1 MNFIFNFVEVDF
13 EGFGCSDIHR
23 KGEKQ
28 NNAYEG
34 SLLWVGKGV
43 KEFKDAAEDSNLKQD
58 LKDIASEVGDLKDS
72 VDKVNPK
79 KAMDD
84 LKQPF
89 KAGKKK

>member
-1 MNFIFNFVEVDF
+1 MIQHC
-13 EGFGCSDIHR
+13 GMFG
-23 KGEKQ
+23 G
-28 NNAYEG
+28 YEIVLIIVAI
-34 SLLWVGKGV
+34 LLLFGGKKIPELARGLGKGV

-79 KAMDD
+79 KALDD

-89 KAGKKK
+89 KGGKKK

>member
-1 MNFIFNFVEVDF
+1 MIQHC
-13 EGFGCSDIHR
+13 GMFG
-23 KGEKQ
+23 G
-28 NNAYEG
+28 YEIVLIIVAI
-34 SLLWVGKGV
+34 LLLFGGKKIPELARGLGKGV

-58 LKDIASEVGDLKDS
+58 LKDIASEVGDLKES

-79 KAMDD
+79 KALDD

>member
-1 MNFIFNFVEVDF
+1 MIQQC
-13 EGFGCSDIHR
+13 GMFG
-23 KGEKQ
+23 G
-28 NNAYEG
+28 YEIVLIIVAV
-34 SLLWVGKGV
+34 LLLFGGKKIPELARGLGKGV

-79 KAMDD
+79 KAMDN

>member
-1 MNFIFNFVEVDF
+1 MIQHC
-13 EGFGCSDIHR
+13 GMFG
-23 KGEKQ
+23 G
-28 NNAYEG
+28 YEIVLIVVAV
-34 SLLWVGKGV
+34 LLLFGGKKIPELARGLGKGV

-79 KAMDD
+79 KALDD
-84 LKQPF
+84 LKKPF

>member
-1 MNFIFNFVEVDF
+1 MVQQC
-13 EGFGCSDIHR
+13 GMFG
-23 KGEKQ
+23 G
-28 NNAYEG
+28 YEIVLIIVAI
-34 SLLWVGKGV
+34 LLLFGGKKIPELARGLGKGV
-43 KEFKDAAEDSNLKQD
+43 KEFKDAAEDSGLKQD

-79 KAMDD
+79 KALDD